1 MRLSVRSNSP
11 GSSQPPPPLGLSSVP
26 TRPPDASSQSQLP
39 SAPLSTRSRSWPAPA
54 LGCESDRA
62 LPQGSRD
69 PGQTDNLINKPDAM
83 LGRHVFQQ
91 CSELRVGSG
100 AWAGRAGL
108 GGPQEEGPQG
118 RAWSRKGQEG
128 RHQPRHSGRG
138 RAQGEGV
145 VELGPWGT
153 QGLRGGVERLGLAE
167 PGMGMQ
173 QDISRVGCRD
183 YGLAALCVS
192 EGKMGGNGEHVWEF
206 LGCSGLCPAIAVA

>member
-1 MRLSVRSNSP
+1 MRVSFHSNSP
-11 GSSQPPPPLGLSSVP
+11 GSSQLPPPLGLSSVP

-39 SAPLSTRSRSWPAPA
+39 SVLLSTCSRSWPAPA

-69 PGQTDNLINKPDAM
+69 PGQTDSLINKPDAM

-100 AWAGRAGL
+100 AWAGRAEPEGGAWEGL
-108 GGPQEEGPQG
+108 RKRDLRAGPGAE
-118 RAWSRKGQEG
+118 
-128 RHQPRHSGRG
+128 RG
-138 RAQGEGV
+138 RRAGTSRGTAASTDAEAQGEGV

-153 QGLRGGVERLGLAE
+153 QGLGGGVERLGLAE
-167 PGMGMQ
+167 PGMGTQ
-173 QDISRVGCRD
+173 QDVSRVGRRD

-192 EGKMGGNGEHVWEF
+192 EGKMGGNGEHV
-206 LGCSGLCPAIAVA
+206 